1 MQPEHQEVLYDA
13 LNPYPWYR
21 FMREKS
27 PFFYDE
33 RLKLWYVFR
42 YHDVQRLLLN
52 VTTFSQGVKE
62 AGFIGSSFIGMDP
75 PQHRQMRTL
84 VIQAFTPGRVA
95 QLETRIMA
103 IVHSLLDSVVTAGQ
117 MDVIADLAYPLP
129 TTVIAELLGLP
140 TTDRDQFKYWSDI
153 IFEEVASAKHSP
165 HSQAQE
171 ELAAYLLQVIEQRR
185 REPQDDL
192 ISALLAAELDGER
205 LSTYD
210 IQATCMLLLIA
221 GHVTTTNLIGNAMLC
236 LIEHPEA
243 LAELRAT
250 PSLIPNALEEVLR
263 YRSPIA
269 SVIRLTAS
277 DTRVGE
283 CDLKAG
289 KLVRVML
296 ASANRDET
304 AFLDPDRFDIRRTPN
319 RHLSFGH
326 GIHFCLGAPLARLEG
341 KLALAAIL
349 ERLPALQGLHGI
361 RLELVA
367 GGGVIQG
374 VKRLPVTFTPS
385 RLIH

>member
-1 MQPEHQEVLYDA
+1 MQPEHQEVVYDA
-13 LNPYPWYR
+13 LNPYPWYK
-21 FMREKS
+21 FMREHS
-27 PFFYDE
+27 PISYDE

-42 YHDVQRLLLN
+42 YQDTQRLLLD
-52 VTTFSQGVKE
+52 VTTFSQGVKG
-62 AGFIGSSFIGMDP
+62 ASFIGSSFIGMDP

-84 VIQAFTPGRVA
+84 VTQAFTPGRVA
-95 QLETRIMA
+95 QLEPRITA
-103 IVHSLLDSVVTAGQ
+103 IVHNLLDSVVTTGQ

-129 TTVIAELLGLP
+129 SIVIAELLGIP
-140 TTDRDQFKYWSDI
+140 AADRDQFKHWSDI
-153 IFEEVASAKHSP
+153 IIDELASAKHSP

-171 ELAAYLLQVIEQRR
+171 ELAAYFSQVIEQRR
-185 REPQDDL
+185 REPKDDL

-210 IQATCMLLLIA
+210 IQATGLLLLIA
-221 GHVTTTNLIGNAMLC
+221 GHVTTTNLIGNTVLC
-236 LIEHPEA
+236 LTEHLEA
-243 LAELRAT
+243 FEELRAT
-250 PSLIPNALEEVLR
+250 PALIPNALEEVLR

-269 SVIRLTAS
+269 SVIRRTAP
-277 DTRVGE
+277 DTHFRD

-289 KLVRVML
+289 ELVRVMV

-304 AFLDPDRFDIRRTPN
+304 AFPDPDRFDIRRTPN

-341 KLALAAIL
+341 KLALTAML
-349 ERLPALQGLHGI
+349 ERLPALQRLHGI

-367 GGGVIQG
+367 GGGLLQG

-385 RLIH
+385 RLIN